1 MKKFVVAFA
10 ASLMLSTAAASAE
23 PYISILS
30 GPTWAPDLNVAGTKR
45 AMDTGFN
52 AGGRVGMTLD
62 NWNLPNL
69 ALEADF
75 LFNRSN
81 FDANNAGRIE
91 SSSYMANLIY
101 RAPLSGSFTLY
112 GGGGLG
118 AVNTN
123 FDNNVGNHGGS
134 TVMGWQALGGLE
146 YRTSEWASL
155 FAEYRYQNAHNVNA
169 GGITGVGNTSN
180 NLSFGVKW
188 HL

>member
-10 ASLMLSTAAASAE
+10 ASLMLPTAAANAE
-23 PYISILS
+23 PYISILG

-52 AGGRVGMTLD
+52 VGGRAGMTLE

-91 SSSYMANLIY
+91 SSSYMANLVY
-101 RAPLSGSFTLY
+101 RAPLSGPWSLY
-112 GGGGLG
+112 GGAGLG

-123 FDNNVGNHGGS
+123 FDNSIGNHTGS
-134 TVMGWQALGGLE
+134 SIG
-146 YRTSEWASL
+146 
-155 FAEYRYQNAHNVNA
+155 
-169 GGITGVGNTSN
+169 SN
-180 NLSFGVKW
+180 RFSN
-188 HL
+188 